1 MYVSFTSLHVHMDV
15 VPIVARG
22 DVISSKSQIAGGC
35 ESSNTREELGIKLR
49 SSVGAIHI
57 LKC

>member
-1 MYVSFTSLHVHMDV
+1 MYVRCTSLHVHMDV
-15 VPIVARG
+15 VPIGASG
-22 DVISSKSQIAGGC
+22 DVISSKAQIAGGC